1 MKSNIGALAV
11 VAILLMT
18 GCDSQS
24 GSNDAGT
31 QTLEISV
38 SVAPNFPNGVAKG
51 GSGLELT
58 DGTNTLDIM
67 YVGVVLR
74 EIELERVE
82 GLDCDLFDDDEFG
95 DDHSEGGDSDEGEH
109 DDDCEEF
116 ETGPFLLEP
125 ALDGSVEHI
134 ASIEIPEGF
143 YNELEFDIHK
153 VSDEE
158 DIDFIAA
165 HPEFEGISI
174 RVDGTFNGV
183 SFVFTQDLDEKQEIE
198 FDTPIEISANA
209 GPANITLHLDLAT
222 WFVTDLGDLVDPATA
237 NSGGDNEGLVER
249 NIKHSIDV
257 FEDNDRDGHDD
268 DHDDDH
274 HPDDE

>member
-1 MKSNIGALAV
+1 MKSNIGALAL

-18 GCDSQS
+18 GCDGQS

-31 QTLEISV
+31 QTLELSV

-183 SFVFTQDLDEKQEIE
+183 SFVFTQDLDEEQEIE

-257 FEDNDRDGHDD
+257 FEDDDRDGHDD
-268 DHDDDH
+268 DHH
-274 HPDDE
+274 ADDE